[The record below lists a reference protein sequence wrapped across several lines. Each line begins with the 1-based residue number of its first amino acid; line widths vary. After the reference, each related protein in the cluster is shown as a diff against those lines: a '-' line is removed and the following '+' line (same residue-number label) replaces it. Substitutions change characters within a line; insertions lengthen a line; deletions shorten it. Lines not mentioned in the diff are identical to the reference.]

1 MKGNQKGHVNI
12 RERVFRYMARN
23 QKEFKDFFDVETAGG
38 ARRNTMR
45 STRGKGSAKL
55 PSQEERDKSWRQY
68 IWKMRKLG
76 TWASQLE
83 IKAFVKV
90 YQMDVRIH
98 LDGTT
103 HGHHDC
109 IKASDDSAPRE
120 ILRRGQAVGR
130 ASGPV
135 EQSDSRRRGGHAEA
149 GWDDLQLGLRDLGAA
164 LADLRSR

>member
-23 QKEFKDFFDVETAGG
+23 KKEFKDFFDVETAGG

-68 IWKMRKLG
+68 IWKMRELG

-120 ILRRGQAVGR
+120 ILHLAYVSLPSFLFLQVSSLCELPKWAVRR
-130 ASGPV
+130 
-135 EQSDSRRRGGHAEA
+135 
-149 GWDDLQLGLRDLGAA
+149 
-164 LADLRSR
+164 

>member
-1 MKGNQKGHVNI
+1 MQHFASNLQDTGAYLAHRRRVLAPNALCGLRRPGH
-12 RERVFRYMARN
+12 
-23 QKEFKDFFDVETAGG
+23 ET
-38 ARRNTMR
+38 R
-45 STRGKGSAKL
+45 SF
-55 PSQEERDKSWRQY
+55 
-68 IWKMRKLG
+68 IMKMRKLG

-120 ILRRGQAVGR
+120 ILHLAYVSLPSFLFLQVSSLCELPKWAVRR
-130 ASGPV
+130 
-135 EQSDSRRRGGHAEA
+135 
-149 GWDDLQLGLRDLGAA
+149 
-164 LADLRSR
+164 